1 MVDKATD
8 GIVSGLSPGEPRS
21 SGARLTSSFDAL
33 HAYEEGVS
41 DYGRALDEE
50 SAAALQHAVALDPQ
64 FAMAYYELAPILP
77 DYRARHE
84 AITRAASIA
93 ERRGL
98 PEQQRLLIRARQFVI
113 EDHLDE
119 AIQTFQEILR
129 RFPKEMQP
137 RLFLGTHLGSV
148 GKVKEGTALLEEA
161 AKLDDGK
168 KTLIWNEL
176 AYNYAFLGD
185 WSRALDAVDRYA
197 ALLPPDDPNPI
208 DTRADIYAMGGHP
221 SNALAEYKRN
231 LPAHPDFS
239 YTREKVVL
247 AYLLAG
253 RNREAEEAAQSA
265 YQKESGA
272 RRGLAREVQ
281 GDVALAN
288 GNLDLAAKYYEQ
300 SSQISET
307 DPRRAGAEAWKAA
320 EIYFEQ
326 GRPQA
331 ALSMAKRLPGSGG
344 ARARGVAY
352 LVLGNRA
359 EAENEFASAR
369 SAMAPYFS
377 DYRVDTSI
385 ALDRLQAAKFSNQW
399 RQVIDGWPTISDYM
413 KPVSGFLA
421 GRAYDGLA
429 LFPQA
434 EGELRSNLRF
444 VCAGSLIS
452 DELDL
457 FQVEL
462 ADFYLGKAL
471 EQEGKTADAI
481 KSYQAFLGHFA
492 HSDAGLPQI
501 KEARNALQRLSN
513 KT

>member
-1 MVDKATD
+1 
-8 GIVSGLSPGEPRS
+8 
-21 SGARLTSSFDAL
+21 
-33 HAYEEGVS
+33 
-41 DYGRALDEE
+41 
-50 SAAALQHAVALDPQ
+50 
-64 FAMAYYELAPILP
+64 
-77 DYRARHE
+77 
-84 AITRAASIA
+84 
-93 ERRGL
+93 L

-113 EDHLDE
+113 EDHLDA

-137 RLFLGTHLGSV
+137 RIYLGTHLGTV
-148 GKVKEGTALLEEA
+148 GKVREGTALLEEA

-168 KTLIWNEL
+168 ESLIWNEL
-176 AYNYAFLGD
+176 AYNYAVLGD
-185 WSRALDAVDRYA
+185 WSRALDAVDQYA
-197 ALLPPDDPNPI
+197 AVLPPDDPNPI

-231 LPAHPDFS
+231 LQAHPDFS
-239 YTREKVVL
+239 DTREKVVL

-253 RNREAEEAAQSA
+253 RNREAEEAAQTA

-307 DPRRAGAEAWKAA
+307 DPERAGTEAWKAA

-331 ALSMAKRLPGSGG
+331 ALAMAKRLPGFGG
-344 ARARGVAY
+344 AQVRGVAY
-352 LVLGNRA
+352 LVLENRA

-369 SAMAPYFS
+369 SAMAPFFS
-377 DYRVDTSI
+377 DYRADTSL
-385 ALDRLQAAKFSNQW
+385 ALDRLQAAKFSSQW
-399 RQVIDGWPTISDYM
+399 RQVIDGWPAIADDM
-413 KPVSGFLA
+413 KPVSGFLR
-421 GRAYDGLA
+421 GRAYAGLA

-434 EGELRSNLRF
+434 EGELRGSLRF
-444 VCAGSLIS
+444 VCAGCLIS
-452 DELDL
+452 DDLDL
-457 FQVEL
+457 LQVEL
-462 ADFYLGKAL
+462 ADFYLGMAQ
-471 EQEGKTADAI
+471 EREGKTADAM
-481 KSYQAFLGHFA
+481 KSYRAFLGHFA

-501 KEARNALQRLSN
+501 AEARSAIQRLSN